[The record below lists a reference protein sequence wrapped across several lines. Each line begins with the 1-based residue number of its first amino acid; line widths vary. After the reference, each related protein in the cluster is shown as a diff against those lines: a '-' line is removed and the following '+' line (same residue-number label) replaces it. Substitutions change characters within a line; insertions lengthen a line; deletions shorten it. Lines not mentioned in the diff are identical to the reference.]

1 MYDFR
6 LETQRDVAVYV
17 STLFTLMQDA
27 YQHGAL
33 DACRFLRS
41 KLAGMVPADA
51 LTAFVDGL
59 PEPAPV
65 EPPPAPAPA
74 PAPEP
79 KPEPRNAPRVL
90 GEYTI
95 GPNNTVRRV
104 PTQSATLTW

>member
-27 YQHGAL
+27 HQHGAL

-59 PEPAPV
+59 GDVPDAPKPAIV
-65 EPPPAPAPA
+65 EPPPP
-74 PAPEP
+74 
-79 KPEPRNAPRVL
+79 
-90 GEYTI
+90 
-95 GPNNTVRRV
+95 PNNNTMRRV
-104 PTQSATLTW
+104 PTQSKTLAW

>member
-27 YQHGAL
+27 HQHGAL

-59 PEPAPV
+59 PELAPI
-65 EPPPAPAPA
+65 EPS

-79 KPEPRNAPRVL
+79 KPEPEPRNATRVL

-104 PTQSATLTW
+104 PAQSATLTW